1 MKTDIDMNAL
11 LQPIPGDS
19 PAGEDLRY
27 APVYEEIREARR
39 SEDPLAMGDWQR
51 ELKTADWSR
60 VVSLATEALTSRT
73 KDLQIA
79 AWLCEALVMTGG
91 FGALFQGLAL
101 VTGLQERFWDTVYP
115 LIEDGD
121 LEYRLAPFE
130 FLNDKLSAA
139 IRSAPLNDP
148 ASTLV
153 CSLNSWNESREAG
166 YEADTKNRYGDVDEQ
181 KKQRRDELI
190 AEGKMTAEAFDA
202 AAAQSSP
209 SCRIAL
215 LENLARCREAFR
227 ELDRVADERFGR
239 EAPRLSDIG
248 EALDE
253 CDRLVSRL
261 YREEKEQAAAPVPAP
276 SAEPV
281 AAGTEEEAPGEAGE
295 PVPFLAEPEPE
306 VRQSSPIPSLAPC
319 RPPVARVEAPSEQ
332 ALWEEALRVLEG
344 GGMKKA
350 LEQLLAASCASPSE
364 RERNRYR
371 LLMGKLCLRAG
382 RPDLARPILEG
393 LSALI
398 DELHL
403 ERWES
408 PLWIAEVLEALYQ
421 CLMSGEPSADD
432 QGRGA
437 ELFRRLC
444 SLDVTKAIL
453 YRK

>member
-1 MKTDIDMNAL
+1 MKTTIDMEAI
-11 LQPIPGDS
+11 LQPIPGEN

-60 VVSLATEALTSRT
+60 VVTLATEALSTKT

-91 FGALFQGLAL
+91 FGDLSRGLQL
-101 VTGLQERFWDTVYP
+101 VTGLQDHFWDTVYP
-115 LIEDGD
+115 VIEEGD

-148 ASTLV
+148 AATPV
-153 CSLNSWNESREAG
+153 CSLNAWNESREVG

-190 AEGKMTAEAFDA
+190 TEGKMTAEAFDA

-209 SCRIAL
+209 SFRVAL
-215 LENLARCREAFR
+215 LEDLARCREAFR

-253 CDRLVSRL
+253 CDRIMSRL
-261 YREEKEQAAAPVPAP
+261 YKEEKQQAATPEPAA
-276 SAEPV
+276 SVEPV
-281 AAGTEEEAPGEAGE
+281 EAGYEEEAPGEAL
-295 PVPFLAEPEPE
+295 PRAEPEF
-306 VRQSSPIPSLAPC
+306 RQESPGPSVPAARPQAAP
-319 RPPVARVEAPSEQ
+319 AEASAEQ
-332 ALWEEALRVLEG
+332 SLWEDALRVLEG
-344 GGMKKA
+344 GGMKQA

-371 LLMGKLCLRAG
+371 LLMGKICLRAG

-421 CLMSGEPSADD
+421 CLTSGEPAGDD
-432 QGRGA
+432 AGRAA

>member
-1 MKTDIDMNAL
+1 
-11 LQPIPGDS
+11 
-19 PAGEDLRY
+19 
-27 APVYEEIREARR
+27 V
-39 SEDPLAMGDWQR
+39 
-51 ELKTADWSR
+51 
-60 VVSLATEALTSRT
+60 
-73 KDLQIA
+73 
-79 AWLCEALVMTGG
+79 
-91 FGALFQGLAL
+91 
-101 VTGLQERFWDTVYP
+101 
-115 LIEDGD
+115 
-121 LEYRLAPFE
+121 
-130 FLNDKLSAA
+130 
-139 IRSAPLNDP
+139 
-148 ASTLV
+148 
-153 CSLNSWNESREAG
+153 G
-166 YEADTKNRYGDVDEQ
+166 YEADTKNRFGDVDEQ

-190 AEGKMTAEAFDA
+190 AEGKMTPEAFDA

-209 SCRIAL
+209 SFRVAL
-215 LENLARCREAFR
+215 LEDLERCREAFR

-253 CDRLVSRL
+253 CDRIVSRL
-261 YREEKEQAAAPVPAP
+261 YKEEKQQSAAPAPSRESVEAVSEAEEPGETRGAAPPPDEPSIWHVSPVSSAAAGRLQAAPV
-276 SAEPV
+276 
-281 AAGTEEEAPGEAGE
+281 EASGEQ
-295 PVPFLAEPEPE
+295 V
-306 VRQSSPIPSLAPC
+306 
-319 RPPVARVEAPSEQ
+319 
-332 ALWEEALRVLEG
+332 LWEEALRVLEG
-344 GGMKKA
+344 GGIKQA

-421 CLMSGEPSADD
+421 CLTSGEQAGDD
-432 QGRGA
+432 SGRAA
-437 ELFRRLC
+437 ELFRRIC

>member
-1 MKTDIDMNAL
+1 MKTDIDMDTL

-60 VVSLATEALTSRT
+60 VVFLATEALTSRT

-91 FGALFQGLAL
+91 FGALSQGLAL

-115 LIEDGD
+115 LIEEGD

-153 CSLNSWNESREAG
+153 CSLNSWSESREAG

-209 SCRIAL
+209 SFRVAL

-227 ELDRVADERFGR
+227 ELDRVADEKFGR

-281 AAGTEEEAPGEAGE
+281 AAGSEEEAPGEAGE
-295 PVPFLAEPEPE
+295 AAPPLVESD
-306 VRQSSPIPSLAPC
+306 VRQTPIPSIASF
-319 RPPVARVEAPSEQ
+319 RPPAAQAGASGEQ
-332 ALWEEALRVLEG
+332 ALWEEALRVLDG

-421 CLMSGEPSADD
+421 CLMSGEPSDDD
-432 QGRGA
+432 QGRDA